1 MEIKQNP
8 VSDQGK
14 FSAQYQQISNFCIN
28 YLEGLLISL
37 IHMHI
42 DQELEADYDVYHELQ
57 QRLLKRERSIV
68 HAFQL
73 KVEKS
78 FKSFRL
84 VGRSGLHNSDSGD
97 SQKLWLAGDSSSRI
111 NTAIETISEKH
122 QKRHEALLLNLDK
135 YLKTLVNHH
144 EAGLADNPVSP
155 ASICDALLACI
166 ETLNLNSSKTIH
178 LFELFDRV
186 LQRHLEQFYV
196 HIELGIHD
204 LDLLPELGDPATFIQ
219 QLEAKKAEE
228 EAEQLEILSET
239 AELRRINDLV
249 NKELQQLREATAS
262 GNPDYADM
270 LSEFASSVSPY
281 ISEEQMIDIADFSQ
295 FYIELMNNKL
305 LSNEL
310 SLQLSRLCYPLIKL
324 LLLDPL
330 FIRASDHPL
339 NQFLLSI
346 VDFEVTYTHKANSLK
361 ILSSVIDKLLTFDE
375 PVMENV
381 LPSITRYENY
391 KAEFKVAQDII
402 NQKKQQQDEQ
412 LKQQV
417 LDTIND
423 ITATIVIENETLAF
437 FYDDWQLL
445 LLQVARKLGVE
456 SGAYKLSVDIARML
470 AWGLDSEKT
479 DDKPEYREH
488 SVSSVL
494 KAIDQGLRSLN
505 YSSAHRNR
513 VRKQLIKEFRQN
525 NKKLP
530 EHGPDHRSADN
541 GLAMFTGMVGG
552 KSNNLTDIRNH
563 NQSIPDQQA
572 SFAEQLNIGDWVEIR
587 ETKAQKFN
595 RVKLKWKAA
604 NNSLFIF
611 IDQRGHKSRE
621 FDAQAIHQAHS
632 AGNLKLIKGST
643 PKPKKKSTGSSL
655 GDGFQGF

>member
-1 MEIKQNP
+1 MQMEIEQNP
-8 VSDQGK
+8 VTDQGK

-37 IHMHI
+37 IHIHI
-42 DQELEADYDVYHELQ
+42 DQDLEADYDSYSELQ
-57 QRLLKRERSIV
+57 QRLQKRERSII

-73 KVEKS
+73 QIEQS

-84 VGRSGLHNSDSGD
+84 TGRARPHTSNTGD
-97 SQKLWLAGDSSSRI
+97 MQKLWLAGDSSSRI
-111 NTAIETISEKH
+111 QAAIDGISEKH
-122 QKRHEALLLNLDK
+122 QKRHEALLLTLDK
-135 YLKTLVNHH
+135 YLKTLVQQHDA
-144 EAGLADNPVSP
+144 ELADNPISP
-155 ASICDALLACI
+155 ASICDAFLACI

-186 LQRHLEQFYV
+186 LQRHLQQFYV
-196 HIELGIHD
+196 QIELGIHD

-228 EAEQLEILSET
+228 EAEQLEILSIT

-249 NKELQQLREATAS
+249 DKELQKLREATAS
-262 GNPDYADM
+262 GNPDYVDM

-281 ISEEQMIDIADFSQ
+281 IDEEQMIDIADFTQ

-346 VDFEVTYTHKANSLK
+346 VDFEVTYKHKANSLK
-361 ILSSVIDKLLTFDE
+361 ILGSVIDKILTFNE

-381 LPSITRYENY
+381 LPSIQRYENY

-412 LKQQV
+412 LKQQI
-417 LDTIND
+417 LETIND
-423 ITATIVIENETLAF
+423 ITATTVIENESLAF

-470 AWGLDSEKT
+470 AWALDSEKT
-479 DDKPEYREH
+479 EDKPEYREH
-488 SVSSVL
+488 SFSSVL
-494 KAIDQGLRSLN
+494 KAVDQGLRSLN
-505 YSSAHRNR
+505 YSSAHRTR
-513 VRKQLIKEFRQN
+513 VRKQLVKEFKQN
-525 NKKLP
+525 NRKP
-530 EHGPDHRSADN
+530 AASRTEHRSADN
-541 GLAMFTGMVGG
+541 GLAMFTNMFAG
-552 KSNNLTDIRNH
+552 KSNNLTDIQNRN
-563 NQSIPDQQA
+563 QPQQGERV
-572 SFAEQLNIGDWVEIR
+572 SFSNQLNSGDWVEIR
-587 ETKAQKFN
+587 DAKSKKFN
-595 RVKLKWKAA
+595 RVKVKWKSAD
-604 NNSLFIF
+604 SSMFILL
-611 IDQRGHKSRE
+611 DQRGHQIKDW
-621 FDAQAIHQAHS
+621 DAQAIDQAYHN
-632 AGNLKLIKGST
+632 GDIKLISSSKPST
-643 PKPKKKSTGSSL
+643 SKRSSL
-655 GDGFQGF
+655 GDGFGY